1 MNYLNLYKKIIKR
14 AKKENRIKMKKT
26 DNNFIYYENHHII
39 PKCLCKNKLWSNF
52 SYNKVLLTAKEHFIC
67 HLLLTKIYPSSEIL
81 WAFRRMEYNPKNGE
95 RIYSKMF
102 DIYRGKYKHNEE
114 TKKLLSN
121 INSGKH
127 LTEEQKEKISS
138 SRKNNKNLGDSYRG
152 EKNGM
157 YGKHLSD
164 EAKKKIS
171 ENSINYWKN
180 MSKEK
185 YERLMKIKSE
195 NSKGEKNGMYGKKH
209 SQEVRDRIKALNIER
224 ISKLSKEE
232 RSKLFGHSK
241 IGKDNP
247 MSKKIKIKKDD
258 NEWIIYGT
266 LQQFCK
272 EHNLSY
278 NMILQML
285 KGYKPTIKS
294 NCYGWIVEELEK

>member
-1 MNYLNLYKKIIKR
+1 
-14 AKKENRIKMKKT
+14 MKKA
-26 DNNFIYYENHHII
+26 DKNFIYYENHHII
-39 PKCLCKNKLWSNF
+39 PRCICKNKLWSNF

-67 HLLLTKIYPSSEIL
+67 HLLLTKIYPSTGIL
-81 WAFRRMEYNPKNGE
+81 WAFRRMEHNPKNGE

-127 LTEEQKEKISS
+127 LTEEQKEKISL

-171 ENSINYWKN
+171 EKLIEYN
-180 MSKEK
+180 
-185 YERLMKIKSE
+185 
-195 NSKGEKNGMYGKKH
+195 KH
-209 SQEVRDRIKALNIER
+209 
-224 ISKLSKEE
+224 LSNEE
-232 RSKLFGHSK
+232 RCMKYGHK
-241 IGKDNP
+241 RYGKDNP
-247 MSKKIKIKKDD
+247 MSKKLKIKKDD
-258 NEWIIYGT
+258 KEWIIHGT

-272 EHNLSY
+272 ENNLSY
-278 NMILQML
+278 NMML
-285 KGYKPTIKS
+285 KMVQGYKPSKKS
-294 NCYGWIVEELEK
+294 KNYGWIIKEIND

>member
-1 MNYLNLYKKIIKR
+1 
-14 AKKENRIKMKKT
+14 MKKA

-39 PKCLCKNKLWSNF
+39 PRCICKNKLWSNF

-67 HLLLTKIYPSSEIL
+67 HLLLTKIYPSTGIL
-81 WAFRRMEYNPKNGE
+81 WAFRRMEHNPKNGE

-127 LTEEQKEKISS
+127 LAEEQKEKISL

-195 NSKGEKNGMYGKKH
+195 NSKGEKNGMYGKHLSDEAKKKISEKLIEYNKH
-209 SQEVRDRIKALNIER
+209 
-224 ISKLSKEE
+224 LSNEE
-232 RSKLFGHSK
+232 RCMKYGHK
-241 IGKDNP
+241 RYGKDNP
-247 MSKKIKIKKDD
+247 MSKKLKIKKDD
-258 NEWIIYGT
+258 KEWIIHGT

-272 EHNLSY
+272 ENNLSY
-278 NMILQML
+278 NMML
-285 KGYKPTIKS
+285 KMVQGYKPSKKS
-294 NCYGWIVEELEK
+294 KNYGWIIKEIND